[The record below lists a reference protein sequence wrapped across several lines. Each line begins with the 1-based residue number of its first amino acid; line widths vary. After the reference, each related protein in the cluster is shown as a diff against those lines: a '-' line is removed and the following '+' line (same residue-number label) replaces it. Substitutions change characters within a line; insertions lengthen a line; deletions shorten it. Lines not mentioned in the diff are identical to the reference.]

1 MQSTRIIF
9 NINTRLKEMFEDICK
24 EKGLTK
30 TKVLTMLIKKYVNEH
45 NKIER
50 EEIKV

>member
-30 TKVLTMLIKKYVNEH
+30 TKVLTMLIKKYVKEH

>member
-1 MQSTRIIF
+1 MKSTRIIF
-9 NINTRLKEMFEDICK
+9 NINTRLKEKYAYVCK

-30 TKVLTMLIKKYVNEH
+30 TKVITMLIKKYVSDN

-50 EEIKV
+50 EGIKV

>member
-50 EEIKV
+50 EEIRV